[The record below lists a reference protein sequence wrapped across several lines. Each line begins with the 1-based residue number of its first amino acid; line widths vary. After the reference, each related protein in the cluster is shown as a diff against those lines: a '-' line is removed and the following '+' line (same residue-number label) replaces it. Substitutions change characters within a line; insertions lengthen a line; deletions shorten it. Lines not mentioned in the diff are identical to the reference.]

1 MTEKKEERSMTGRLK
16 TRTCALLGGLL
27 ISLGVISLSTAAVA
41 AESDNNLE
49 ATSREV
55 KELKKT
61 VGELAA
67 EVHRLKKM
75 EPDESPL
82 HGLESTLGKL
92 KFGGYGEVH
101 ANFTEGTE
109 KDKVDFHRLVLYMGY
124 DFADW
129 ITFHSETELEH
140 AFVSD
145 DDGEIS
151 VEQAYID
158 FLLTDDFN
166 IRAGRILTPIG
177 IINKKHEPPTFNGV
191 ERPSFSANI
200 IPTTWSSD
208 GVGIFGSLN
217 PSLTYE
223 AYVVGGL
230 DGSMF
235 NSTSGI
241 RKGRIKERPSLNEPA
256 VTGRLDYYPI
266 SATQSDS
273 DQSLRLGA
281 SGYFGGLDNG
291 DEGTNPGIDGEIGI
305 TSADFEYSIQ
315 KLDFRGVIAH
325 INIDGA
331 RQIGNNVAEEI
342 FGWYLEGAYH
352 YWPEEW
358 KVGKLAK
365 SDATVFL
372 RYEDY
377 DTQHEMPSGIA
388 RNSAGDRTEWTFG
401 TNFYLTP
408 NLVVKADYQI
418 RDDESRS
425 GLDDLLNL
433 GIGWAF

>member
-1 MTEKKEERSMTGRLK
+1 MTEKKEERSMGGKLITMTGSLFG
-16 TRTCALLGGLL
+16 ALLM
-27 ISLGVISLSTAAVA
+27 SVVVISLCTTAAA
-41 AESDNNLE
+41 TESDNDLE
-49 ATSREV
+49 ATRREV
-55 KELKKT
+55 KELKET

-67 EVHRLKKM
+67 EVQRFKET

-109 KDKVDFHRLVLYMGY
+109 KDKVDFHRLVMYLGY

-166 IRAGRILTPIG
+166 IRAGRILTPLG

-191 ERPSFSANI
+191 ERPSFASSI

-230 DGSMF
+230 DGSKF

-241 RKGRIKERPSLNEPA
+241 RSGRIKERPSLNEPA
-256 VTGRLDYYPI
+256 VTGRLDYYPF
-266 SATQSDS
+266 SATQSGS

-291 DEGTNPGIDGEIGI
+291 DEGSNPGIDGEIGI

-358 KVGKLAK
+358 KTGKLAK

-377 DTQHEMPSGIA
+377 DTQHEMPSGVA
-388 RNSAGDRTEWTFG
+388 RNSAGDRTQWTFG

-418 RDDESRS
+418 RDDDS
-425 GLDDLLNL
+425 GSDLDDLLNL